1 MKRALLALP
10 LVLAACGG
18 HASATTHATSGSF
31 TVHRYGRGA
40 LRTWIFAPATKPK
53 LIVVFVHGLGDQLE
67 TTPSHHR
74 PWLEHLAREGYEV
87 VYPAYE
93 ATPLQN
99 GALKHLV
106 QGLANAAGHVPAGV
120 PVAAIGYSRGGR
132 LVVDYASISSAT
144 GLVPRRIFSVF
155 PAGTMDTPLNLAPLD
170 GRTKVLIVAGDAD
183 QTVAAVG
190 ANQLITQLAIAGFP
204 YADVHFEFVRSH
216 GFFVAD
222 HFSVLRDDAGSR
234 RAFWARADRF
244 FAPLLRRA

>member
-1 MKRALLALP
+1 VSSYGKGASRAW
-10 LVLAACGG
+10 V
-18 HASATTHATSGSF
+18 
-31 TVHRYGRGA
+31 
-40 LRTWIFAPATKPK
+40 FAPAATPK
-53 LIVVFVHGLGDQLE
+53 LIVLFVHGLGDQHE
-67 TTPSHHR
+67 TTPYYHR

-93 ATPLQN
+93 SFPLQN

-106 QGLANAAGHVPAGV
+106 QGLATAAGHVALGV

-132 LVVDYASISSAT
+132 LVMDYASVSEAT
-144 GLVPRRIFSVF
+144 GLVPARIFSVF
-155 PAGTMDTPLNLAPLD
+155 PAGTMDPPLNLAPLD

-183 QTVAAVG
+183 QTVANVG

-204 YADVHFEFVRSH
+204 YADVHFEVVRSH

-222 HFSVLRDDAGSR
+222 HLSVLRNDAGSR

-244 FAPLLRRA
+244 FAPLAAAG